1 MGNRLPSE
9 LGNNSVKIKT
19 NHPSEFQSKIASQPD
34 DRCQVVASSM

>member
-19 NHPSEFQSKIASQPD
+19 NHPSEFQSKIANPTID
-34 DRCQVVASSM
+34 VPL